1 MSKNEKLFNTTL
13 RLNLNNAADR
23 EAYDNL
29 ISADESLPEYSSY
42 SRTIV
47 TALNDHFNRKDRM
60 EDEREWEAELLEKVE
75 DTVRATIT
83 QCLAGLQIT
92 KTAPMTKASTPPKQP
107 DLPDETEVTILN
119 FLDGF

>member
-75 DTVRATIT
+75 DTVRETIT
-83 QCLAGLQIT
+83 QCLAGPQIT
-92 KTAPMTKASTPPKQP
+92 ETAPVTQASIPSKQP
-107 DLPDETEVTILN
+107 DPPDETEVTILN